1 MKNKIASKNF
11 ILKITLQ
18 RNLQSVAIER
28 NEVYVSRAG
37 MAKGNTHLQKVNKC
51 FTGVGF
57 FVVLCCPGR
66 KNLFRCIPDME
77 LT

>member
-18 RNLQSVAIER
+18 RNLQSVAIEK

-37 MAKGNTHLQKVNKC
+37 NGKRKHTLAKSKQMFHGGC
-51 FTGVGF
+51 F

-66 KNLFRCIPDME
+66 KNLFRCIPYME

>member
-37 MAKGNTHLQKVNKC
+37 NGKRKHTLAKGKQMFHGGWV
-51 FTGVGF
+51 F
-57 FVVLCCPGR
+57 CCS
-66 KNLFRCIPDME
+66 L
-77 LT
+77 LSW